1 MTTEASPSASRASA
15 RPSASPG
22 RAGTIPAGAIVVAIS
37 GQPGAGAKDIGHRLA
52 EDLGC
57 DYFDRL
63 ILERVARRLGA
74 TVEALEGRERRPS
87 TWSERFQRF
96 LERAAERGALSGWAA
111 DPYYL
116 PPSALEMLPLDK
128 ASRGPK
134 TLPYEIE
141 ESEYAAGLR
150 EEIKAISN
158 QGPTVIVHPAA
169 CVVLPRSPNTF
180 RVGVIAPPE
189 TRVQNLIARRGLM
202 EVEEAHREL
211 AERDRA
217 RLSLIKRGFKV
228 DPDDQSL
235 FDLVL
240 NTATLSVEDAADQVA
255 MAVRARM
262 ERRRGVI
269 APEARRAVPKAP
281 FEETPGETQERL
293 RALAQVD
300 IFRALPESQ
309 VREIARL
316 GRFVKVS
323 EGTLLASEDT
333 VGEVVYAVLDGEV
346 ELSAESE
353 VGRITVRITQGGESF
368 PLAAI
373 IGTGKIIT
381 RAQAMSDLELWRVD
395 RMLLQDYLK
404 RRPDIGL
411 KVYDVAAR
419 VMADRYRQT
428 LYRLTHATERA
439 LTQSRARVSV

>member
-1 MTTEASPSASRASA
+1 ESPALTPTLSLK
-15 RPSASPG
+15 G
-22 RAGTIPAGAIVVAIS
+22 RGGESTGSLVIAIS

-74 TVEALEGRERRPS
+74 TVEAVESRERRPS

-96 LERAAERGALSGWAA
+96 LEKAAERGALSGWAA

-116 PPSALEMLPLDK
+116 PPSAIDLMPVDE

-134 TLPYEIE
+134 TRPYEIDDL
-141 ESEYAAGLR
+141 EYAKALA
-150 EEIKAISN
+150 EEIKEISK
-158 QGPTVIVHPAA
+158 QGDAVIVHSAA
-169 CVVLPRSPNTF
+169 CVVLPRSPATF

-189 TRVQNLIARRGLM
+189 TRVQNLIARRGLA
-202 EVEEAHREL
+202 EVEPAYREL
-211 AERDRA
+211 VERDRA
-217 RLSLIKRGFKV
+217 RVALIRRGFHAN
-228 DPDDQSL
+228 PDDPSL

-240 NTATLSVEDAADQVA
+240 NTGTLATEDAADQIA
-255 MAVRARM
+255 TAVRARM
-262 ERRRGVI
+262 ERRRGEAVI
-269 APEARRAVPKAP
+269 APEPRAAVPRAP
-281 FEETPGETQERL
+281 FEEIPGETQERL
-293 RALAQVD
+293 KALAKVD

-316 GRFVKVS
+316 GRFVKIP

-333 VGEVVYAVLDGEV
+333 VGEVVYAVLGGEV

-353 VGRITVRITQGGESF
+353 VGRITVRVTQGGESF

-395 RMLLQDYLK
+395 RMLLQDYLR

-439 LTQSRARVSV
+439 LTRSRARVSL